1 MRGFRLVIFPFQ
13 SFLSNLPIKYF
24 NSCFA
29 QSFAR
34 PTERAIFKVWG
45 PVTTSFE
52 RGRMG
57 EGGLF
62 IYRIFFF
69 RFYSYEQQILKY
81 LLLRQGKFV
90 CSLFVAV

>member
-13 SFLSNLPIKYF
+13 SFFSNLLIKYF
-24 NSCFA
+24 TSCFA

-52 RGRMG
+52 AGLGGGGGRRRVDSLYT
-57 EGGLF
+57 E
-62 IYRIFFF
+62 IFFQ
-69 RFYSYEQQILKY
+69 FYSYEQQILKY
-81 LLLRQGKFV
+81 LLRR
-90 CSLFVAV
+90 

>member
-1 MRGFRLVIFPFQ
+1 MLGFRLVIFPFQ

-24 NSCFA
+24 TSCFA

-45 PVTTSFE
+45 PVTTCFE
-52 RGRMG
+52 RGRRG
-57 EGGLF
+57 EGGLY
-62 IYRIFFF
+62 IPKFFF